1 MLQGKEAASGT
12 ATQRTSV
19 PSCSQSSHDMPFLL
33 PTLPA
38 QPSPALAE
46 EAQQSE
52 KGGRRREGQGGEAT
66 LSHLP
71 QASFLGR
78 RSRLEAQGT
87 SGGQEINALI
97 FYWTGLLKI
106 PFKKSI
112 NTQV

>member
-1 MLQGKEAASGT
+1 MLRGKEAASGT

-19 PSCSQSSHDMPFLL
+19 TGCSQSSHDMPFLL

-46 EAQQSE
+46 EGQQSE

-71 QASFLGR
+71 QASFLGKR
-78 RSRLEAQGT
+78 PRERQVDKRSML
-87 SGGQEINALI
+87 
-97 FYWTGLLKI
+97 
-106 PFKKSI
+106 
-112 NTQV
+112 